1 MKVPLPPFNGTV
13 YPPSQ
18 ENARYFLTG
27 GLPTPTRTPD
37 GWDRCGYC
45 GGKVRVLQIVTHV
58 EGSTPV
64 RVIEDHICRQPVA

>member
-1 MKVPLPPFNGTV
+1 MILPPFDRVV
-13 YPPSQ
+13 YPPSH
-18 ENARYFLTG
+18 EPARRVLT
-27 GLPTPTRTPD
+27 GLPTPSRTPD

-45 GGKVRVLQIVTHV
+45 GGRVRVLSIVTHV